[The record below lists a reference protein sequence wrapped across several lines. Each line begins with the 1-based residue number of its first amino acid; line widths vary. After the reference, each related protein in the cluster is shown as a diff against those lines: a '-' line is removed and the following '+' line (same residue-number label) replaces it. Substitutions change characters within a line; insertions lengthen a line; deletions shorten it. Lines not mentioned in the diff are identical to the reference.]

1 MAFNTHTNLHKS
13 EGPLAGVTDDGVS
26 YNYLL
31 AAGGNHLQTMDER
44 VSENDD
50 SALGHMQPL
59 SPSLPH
65 LNDVPFAP

>member
-1 MAFNTHTNLHKS
+1 M
-13 EGPLAGVTDDGVS
+13 TDDGVS

-31 AAGGNHLQTMDER
+31 AAGGQHLQTMDER

-65 LNDVPFAP
+65 LNDIPFSPQIQLVNINAGSNEAVY